1 MKRNFLEAVQ
11 NSPELDD
18 LDKEAISDLYNTVFG
33 DNTPDA
39 KLVDNATEEPPTLA
53 EFENLGEHQGDDISV
68 TEQGLKLTQTLPDG
82 TDVTTMK

>member
-1 MKRNFLEAVQ
+1 MKRNFLEAVE

-18 LDKEAISDLYNTVFG
+18 IDKEAISSLYNTVFG

-39 KLVDNATEEPPTLA
+39 ALVDNATEEPPTLA
-53 EFENLGEHQGDDISV
+53 EFENLGEHEGDDISV

-82 TDVTTMK
+82 TDVTTIK

>member
-33 DNTPDA
+33 DNTPRC
-39 KLVDNATEEPPTLA
+39 
-53 EFENLGEHQGDDISV
+53 
-68 TEQGLKLTQTLPDG
+68 
-82 TDVTTMK
+82 